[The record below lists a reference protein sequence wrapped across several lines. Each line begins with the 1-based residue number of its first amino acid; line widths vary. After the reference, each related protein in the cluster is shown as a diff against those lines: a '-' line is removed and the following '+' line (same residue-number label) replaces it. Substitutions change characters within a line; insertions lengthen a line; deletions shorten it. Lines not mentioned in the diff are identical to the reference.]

1 MWHNTDDAVLATIDA
16 MKSICQL
23 LIVKRIVT
31 ADELAHSFEH
41 QGEGYL
47 AKRNPDGA
55 AVMAMLLQFLGHRE
69 QADRLRRAK
78 PAGSA

>member
-1 MWHNTDDAVLATIDA
+1 MWNNTDDAVFATIDA

-23 LIVKRIVT
+23 LIVKRVVT
-31 ADELAHSFEH
+31 TDELAHSFEH

-55 AVMAMLLQFLGHRE
+55 AVMAMLLQFLGHRSE
-69 QADRLRRAK
+69 TK
-78 PAGSA
+78 